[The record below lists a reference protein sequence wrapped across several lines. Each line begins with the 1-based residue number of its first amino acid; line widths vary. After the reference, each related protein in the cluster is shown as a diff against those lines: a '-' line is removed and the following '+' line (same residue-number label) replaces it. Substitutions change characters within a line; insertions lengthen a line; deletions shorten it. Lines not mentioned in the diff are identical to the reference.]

1 MLHIELYDG
10 KELMRDK
17 DYVTEFGATTATCL
31 RLSRH
36 WKGSGRIWVADSWFG
51 GVESAKQLMIEN
63 GLYSIQ
69 LVKTNHKNYPVALL
83 GETELERGEWNAAT
97 ANTDGIELLAVKYKD
112 LQDKQFISTCSIIS
126 TTLTNQT

>member
-1 MLHIELYDG
+1 MERKWNNLG
-10 KELMRDK
+10 
-17 DYVTEFGATTATCL
+17 
-31 RLSRH
+31 SRQLV
-36 WKGSGRIWVADSWFG
+36 WGSGVDQTADD
-51 GVESAKQLMIEN
+51 KN

-69 LVKTNHKNYPVALL
+69 LVKTNHKNNPVALL